1 MECPVNVYTDVGKIA
16 SHSVPERVL
25 EETGFRKKPK
35 IIGPSQALVDSPE
48 PLQGTPSSNAKLL
61 SARCENLSQLRE
73 AMSSFQG
80 CSLKETAVNLV
91 FGTGDPLADLMFVG
105 EAPGADEDREGE
117 PFIGASGRL
126 LDQMISAIG
135 LRRGDVY
142 ITNVVPWRPLGNRK
156 PSSDE
161 CLTCLPFIQRQIA
174 LIKPRVLVFLGGTA
188 ANALVGTR
196 EGITRLRGR
205 WLLYQDSEDTSGRQ
219 GIPAMPTFHPA
230 YLLRQSSLKRE
241 SWHDF
246 LSVRERLRAE
256 QL

>member
-1 MECPVNVYTDVGKIA
+1 MECPVNVYTDVRRIA
-16 SHSVPERVL
+16 PHSVPERVL
-25 EETGFRKKPK
+25 AETDFRQKPK
-35 IIGPSQALVDSPE
+35 IFLPSQTFEGPSTRLK
-48 PLQGTPSSNAKLL
+48 GTPSSNEKLL
-61 SARCENLSQLRE
+61 AAQCENLSQLRE
-73 AMSSFQG
+73 AISNFQG
-80 CSLKETAVNLV
+80 CALKETAVNLV
-91 FGTGDPLADLMFVG
+91 FGAGNPSADLMFVG

-117 PFIGASGRL
+117 PFVGASGRL

-135 LRRGDVY
+135 LRRGEVY
-142 ITNVVPWRPLGNRK
+142 ITNIVPWRPPGNRK

-161 CLTCLPFIQRQIA
+161 CLACLPFIQRQIA

-188 ANALVGTR
+188 ANALVGTSQ
-196 EGITRLRGR
+196 GITRLRGR
-205 WLLYQDSEDTSGRQ
+205 WLLYQDSGDTSGSQ

-230 YLLRQSSLKRE
+230 YLLRQASLKRE